1 MTRNE
6 LINMSADDLAKALND
21 LLSKAESKN
30 KLFKILDI
38 KKQTIDKKLMQ
49 AGYIYDNVTKTYVK
63 TDCTNQVTLN
73 SDDSKE
79 IINDLIKRISELES
93 RVDGIESKKSNEFEL
108 IKFEGHMQN
117 KNYRLYKEVT
127 DLIDMIKR
135 EHKHLSITEVVNS
148 ALYRELS
155 KLKK

>member
-49 AGYIYDNVTKTYVK
+49 AGYIYDNVTKTYIK
-63 TDCTNQVTLN
+63 TDCTDQVTLN

-79 IINDLIKRISELES
+79 IINDLIKRISKLES

>member
-6 LINMSADDLAKALND
+6 LMNMSADDLAKALND

-93 RVDGIESKKSNEFEL
+93 RVNAIESKKSNEFEL
-108 IKFEGHMQN
+108 VKFEGHMQN

>member
-30 KLFKILDI
+30 KLLDI

-49 AGYIYDNVTKTYVK
+49 AGYIYDNVTKTYIK
-63 TDCTNQVTLN
+63 TDCTDQVTLNSN

-93 RVDGIESKKSNEFEL
+93 RVNAIESKKSNEFEL
-108 IKFEGHMQN
+108 VKFEGHMQN

>member
-63 TDCTNQVTLN
+63 TDCTDQVTLN

-93 RVDGIESKKSNEFEL
+93 RVDGIESKKSNEFE
-108 IKFEGHMQN
+108 
-117 KNYRLYKEVT
+117 
-127 DLIDMIKR
+127 
-135 EHKHLSITEVVNS
+135 
-148 ALYRELS
+148 
-155 KLKK
+155 